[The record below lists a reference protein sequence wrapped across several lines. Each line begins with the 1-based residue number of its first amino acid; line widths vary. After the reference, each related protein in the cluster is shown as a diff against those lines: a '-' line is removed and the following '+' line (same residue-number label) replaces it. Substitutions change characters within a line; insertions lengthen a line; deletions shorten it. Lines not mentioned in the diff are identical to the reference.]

1 MAEADPT
8 RRFSHRAD
16 DYARARPGYPPA
28 VIAELERAIGFE
40 PAWIVADVGSG
51 TGISTRMF
59 LDAGCRVHAVEPN
72 AAMRAEAE
80 RTLGTEPRFHSV
92 AGNASATGLG
102 PSSVDLIVA
111 AQALHWFDASAV
123 IPEFARIARPSGRL
137 CVLWNQ
143 RRTAGSAF
151 ATGYEDLLAR
161 RGTDYGQVLARN
173 LTPQRVAPYF
183 ASGFAGARFHHVTF
197 PYSQA
202 LDLAGV
208 RSRLLSSSYVP
219 LAGEPGHDAMMTEL
233 GELFARNQ
241 RGGTVEIEY
250 DTHVYCGAVAR

>member
-8 RRFSHRAD
+8 LRFSHRAG
-16 DYARARPGYPPA
+16 DYARARPSYPPG

-40 PAWIVADVGSG
+40 PTWIVADIGSG

-72 AAMRAEAE
+72 AAMRTEAE
-80 RTLGTEPRFHSV
+80 RALGAHSRFLSN
-92 AGNASATGLG
+92 AGSASATGLG

-111 AQALHWFDASAV
+111 AQALHWFDARAV
-123 IPEFARIARPSGRL
+123 VPEFARIARPTGQL
-137 CVLWNQ
+137 CVLWNE
-143 RRTAGSAF
+143 RRTTGSAF
-151 ATGYEDLLAR
+151 AAGYEDLLAR

-173 LTPQRVAPYF
+173 LTLERVAPYF
-183 ASGFAGARFHHVTF
+183 ASARFHHVKL

-208 RSRLLSSSYVP
+208 QSRLLSSSYVP
-219 LAGEPGHDAMMTEL
+219 LAGEPGHDALLDEL

-250 DTHVYCGAVAR
+250 DSHVYCGAVAR

>member
-8 RRFSHRAD
+8 RRFSHRAA

-28 VIAELERAIGFE
+28 VLAELERSIGFE
-40 PAWIVADVGSG
+40 PAWIVADIGSG

-80 RTLGTEPRFHSV
+80 RTLGAASHFHSV
-92 AGNASATGLG
+92 AGSASATGLE

-111 AQALHWFDASAV
+111 AQALHWFDARAV
-123 IPEFARIARPSGRL
+123 VPEFARIARPNGRL
-137 CVLWNQ
+137 CVLWNE

-151 ATGYEDLLAR
+151 ASGYEDLLAR

-173 LTPQRVAPYF
+173 LTPERVAPYF
-183 ASGFAGARFHHVTF
+183 AGAHFHHVTL

-202 LDLAGV
+202 LDLAGIQ
-208 RSRLLSSSYVP
+208 SRLLSSSYVP
-219 LAGEPGHDAMMTEL
+219 LAGEPGHEALLAEL

-241 RGGTVEIEY
+241 RDGTVEIAY
-250 DTHVYCGAVAR
+250 DSHVYCGALAR